1 MFAQFFFHGYVLCIW
16 AESNSVN
23 FDLVIETSMKP
34 LLEVEFWPS
43 TYCPH
48 GFWMLSESVGH
59 YVPIKSGYILNA
71 EELVKYT
78 NARVAFTGKLLGG
91 VVFVDNLHK
100 DPGRRFFI
108 NSEEHDVDAQ
118 AVDQDFLSSQ
128 PKVDF

>member
-1 MFAQFFFHGYVLCIW
+1 MY
-16 AESNSVN
+16 
-23 FDLVIETSMKP
+23 
-34 LLEVEFWPS
+34 PS
-43 TYCPH
+43 KVDTY
-48 GFWMLSESVGH
+48 F
-59 YVPIKSGYILNA
+59 NA

-108 NSEEHDVDAQ
+108 NLEEHDVNAQ